1 MILSDKLYNEL
12 LNLGKDIE
20 KITKLKSINDMQIE
34 TFLRNLEKR
43 RYNILSE
50 VKLYNNTVEYKTDKI
65 KNISYEYK
73 AEVIDNT
80 LNIYIPE
87 PMPSYR
93 NLKTHA
99 YKNILLNITEVTKP
113 YKNMFNE
120 KVFVYIKIFDNI
132 KGWDIDNKYIKPIF
146 DSLISNK
153 IIEDDNIEK
162 MFYAASGIF
171 SNEPH
176 TEVYITSIKNAEN
189 LFKNVLDKNVFFSD
203 F

>member
-1 MILSDKLYNEL
+1 MILSDKLFKEL
-12 LNLGKDIE
+12 LSLESDIE
-20 KITKLKSINDMQIE
+20 KITKSKNTNDIQME
-34 TFLRNLEKR
+34 NFLRNLEKR

-50 VKLYNNTVEYKTDKI
+50 IKLYNNTVEYKTDKI

-80 LNIYIPE
+80 LKIYIPE

-113 YKNMFNE
+113 YQNMFSE

-132 KGWDIDNKYIKPIF
+132 KGWDIDNKFIKPIF
-146 DSLISNK
+146 DSLIANN

-162 MFYAASGIF
+162 MFYAASGTF

-176 TEVYITSIKNAEN
+176 TEVYVTSIKNAEN
-189 LFKNVLDKNVFFSD
+189 LFKNVLDENVFFSD

>member
-12 LNLGKDIE
+12 LNLKNDIE
-20 KITKLKSINDMQIE
+20 KIAKNKSTNDIQME

-50 VKLYNNTVEYKTDKI
+50 IKLYNNTVEYKIDKI
-65 KNISYEYK
+65 RNISYEYK
-73 AEVIDNT
+73 AEVIENI
-80 LNIYIPE
+80 LKIYIPE

-99 YKNILLNITEVTKP
+99 YKNILLNITEVTKQ
-113 YKNMFNE
+113 YQKMFNE

-132 KGWDIDNKYIKPIF
+132 KGWDIDNKFIKPIF
-146 DSLISNK
+146 DSLIANK

-162 MFYAASGIF
+162 MFYAAGGTF

-176 TEVYITSIKNAEN
+176 TEVYVTSIKNAEN
-189 LFKNVLDKNVFFSD
+189 LFKNVLDENVLFSD

>member
-1 MILSDKLYNEL
+1 MILSDKLCNEL
-12 LNLGKDIE
+12 LSLESDIE
-20 KITKLKSINDMQIE
+20 KITKSKNTNDIQME
-34 TFLRNLEKR
+34 NFLRNLEKR

-50 VKLYNNTVEYKTDKI
+50 IKLYNNTVEYKTDKI
-65 KNISYEYK
+65 KNISHEYK
-73 AEVIDNT
+73 AEVIDDT
-80 LNIYIPE
+80 LKIYIPE

-113 YKNMFNE
+113 YQNMFNE

-132 KGWDIDNKYIKPIF
+132 KGWDIDNKFIKPIF
-146 DSLISNK
+146 DSLIANK

-162 MFYAASGIF
+162 MFYAASGVF
-171 SNEPH
+171 CDEPH
-176 TEVYITSIKNAEN
+176 TEVYITGIKNAEN
-189 LFKNVLDKNVFFSD
+189 LFKNVLDENVLFSD

>member
-1 MILSDKLYNEL
+1 MILSDKLFKEL
-12 LNLGKDIE
+12 LSLESDIE
-20 KITKLKSINDMQIE
+20 KITKSKNTNDIQME
-34 TFLRNLEKR
+34 NFLRNLEKR

-50 VKLYNNTVEYKTDKI
+50 IKLYNNTVEYKTDKI

-73 AEVIDNT
+73 AEVIDDT
-80 LNIYIPE
+80 LKIYIPE

-93 NLKTHA
+93 NLKTYA

-113 YKNMFNE
+113 YQNMFSE

-132 KGWDIDNKYIKPIF
+132 KGWDIDNKFIKPIF
-146 DSLISNK
+146 DSLIANN

-162 MFYAASGIF
+162 MFYAASGTF

-176 TEVYITSIKNAEN
+176 TEVYVTSIKNAEN
-189 LFKNVLDKNVFFSD
+189 LFKNVLDENVFFSD

>member
-1 MILSDKLYNEL
+1 MILSDKLFKEL
-12 LNLGKDIE
+12 LSLESDIE
-20 KITKLKSINDMQIE
+20 KITKSKNTNDIQME
-34 TFLRNLEKR
+34 NFLRNLEKR

-50 VKLYNNTVEYKTDKI
+50 IKLYNNTVEYKTDKI

-73 AEVIDNT
+73 AEVIDDT
-80 LNIYIPE
+80 LKIYIPE

-113 YKNMFNE
+113 YQNMFSE

-132 KGWDIDNKYIKPIF
+132 KGWDIDNKFIKPIF
-146 DSLISNK
+146 DSLIANN

-162 MFYAASGIF
+162 MFYAASGTF

-176 TEVYITSIKNAEN
+176 TEVYVTSIKNAEN
-189 LFKNVLDKNVFFSD
+189 LFKNVLDENVFFSD

>member
-1 MILSDKLYNEL
+1 MILSDKLFKEL
-12 LNLGKDIE
+12 LSLESDIE
-20 KITKLKSINDMQIE
+20 KITKSKSVNDIQME
-34 TFLRNLEKR
+34 NFLRNLEKR

-50 VKLYNNTVEYKTDKI
+50 IKLYNNTVEYKTDKI

-80 LNIYIPE
+80 LKIYIPE

-113 YKNMFNE
+113 YQNMFSE

-132 KGWDIDNKYIKPIF
+132 KGWDIDNKFIKPIF
-146 DSLISNK
+146 DSLIANK
-153 IIEDDNIEK
+153 IIKDDNIDE
-162 MFYAASGIF
+162 MFYAAGGAF

-176 TEVYITSIKNAEN
+176 TGVYITNIKNAEN
-189 LFKNVLDKNVFFSD
+189 LFKNVLDENVFFSD

>member
-1 MILSDKLYNEL
+1 MILSDKLFKEL
-12 LNLGKDIE
+12 LSLESDIE
-20 KITKLKSINDMQIE
+20 KITKSKNTNDIQME
-34 TFLRNLEKR
+34 NFLRNLEKR

-50 VKLYNNTVEYKTDKI
+50 IKLYNNTVEYKTDKI
-65 KNISYEYK
+65 KNISHEYK
-73 AEVIDNT
+73 AEVIDDT
-80 LNIYIPE
+80 LKIYIPE

-113 YKNMFNE
+113 YQNMFNE

-132 KGWDIDNKYIKPIF
+132 KGWDIDNKFIKPIF
-146 DSLISNK
+146 DSLIANN

-162 MFYAASGIF
+162 TFYAAGGTF

-176 TEVYITSIKNAEN
+176 TEVYVTSIKNAEN
-189 LFKNVLDKNVFFSD
+189 LFKNVLDENVFFSD

>member
-1 MILSDKLYNEL
+1 MILSDKLFKEL
-12 LNLGKDIE
+12 LSLESDIE
-20 KITKLKSINDMQIE
+20 KITKSKSVNDIQME
-34 TFLRNLEKR
+34 NFLRNLEKR

-50 VKLYNNTVEYKTDKI
+50 IKLYNNTVEYKTDKI

-80 LNIYIPE
+80 LKIYIPE

-99 YKNILLNITEVTKP
+99 FKNILLNITEVTKS
-113 YKNMFNE
+113 YSNMFE
-120 KVFVYIKIFDNI
+120 GKVFVFIKLFDNI

-146 DSLISNK
+146 DSLIANK
-153 IIEDDNIEK
+153 VIEDDNIEK
-162 MFYAASGIF
+162 MFYAVSGDF

-176 TEVYITSIKNAEN
+176 TEVYITNKNNATN
-189 LFKNVLDKNVFFSD
+189 LFENVLDKNVFFSD

>member
-20 KITKLKSINDMQIE
+20 KITKLKSINDMQME

-65 KNISYEYK
+65 NNISYEYK

-80 LNIYIPE
+80 LKIYIPE

-113 YKNMFNE
+113 YQNMFNE

-146 DSLISNK
+146 DSLITNK

-189 LFKNVLDKNVFFSD
+189 LFKNVLDENVFFSD

>member
-12 LNLGKDIE
+12 LSLENDIE
-20 KITKLKSINDMQIE
+20 KITKSKNTNDMQME

-73 AEVIDNT
+73 AEVIDNI
-80 LNIYIPE
+80 LKIYIPE
-87 PMPSYR
+87 PMPTYR

-113 YKNMFNE
+113 YQNMFNE
-120 KVFVYIKIFDNI
+120 KVFIYIKIFDKI

-146 DSLISNK
+146 DSLVLNK
-153 IIEDDNIEK
+153 VIEDDNIEK
-162 MFYAASGIF
+162 MFYTVSGVF
-171 SNEPH
+171 SNEAH
-176 TEVYITSIKNAEN
+176 TEVYITNIKNAVN
-189 LFKNVLDKNVFFSD
+189 LFKNVLD
-203 F
+203 

>member
-12 LNLGKDIE
+12 LNLKNDIE
-20 KITKLKSINDMQIE
+20 KIAKNKSTNDIQME

-50 VKLYNNTVEYKTDKI
+50 IKLYNNTIEYKTDKI

-73 AEVIDNT
+73 AEVIGNI
-80 LNIYIPE
+80 LKIYIPE

-99 YKNILLNITEVTKP
+99 YKNILLNITEVTKQ
-113 YKNMFNE
+113 YQKMFNE

-132 KGWDIDNKYIKPIF
+132 KGWDIDNKFIKPIF
-146 DSLISNK
+146 DSLIANK
-153 IIEDDNIEK
+153 IIKDDNIEK
-162 MFYAASGIF
+162 MFYAASGVF
-171 SNEPH
+171 CDEPH
-176 TEVYITSIKNAEN
+176 TEVYITGIKNAEN
-189 LFKNVLDKNVFFSD
+189 LFKNVLDENVLFSD

>member
-20 KITKLKSINDMQIE
+20 KITKLKSINDMQME

-80 LNIYIPE
+80 LKIYIPE

-113 YKNMFNE
+113 YQNMFNE

-132 KGWDIDNKYIKPIF
+132 KGWDIDNKFIKPIF
-146 DSLISNK
+146 DSLIANK

-162 MFYAASGIF
+162 MFYAASGVF
-171 SNEPH
+171 CDEPH
-176 TEVYITSIKNAEN
+176 TEVYITGIKNAEN
-189 LFKNVLDKNVFFSD
+189 LFKNVLDENVLFSD

>member
-1 MILSDKLYNEL
+1 MEN
-12 LNLGKDIE
+12 
-20 KITKLKSINDMQIE
+20 
-34 TFLRNLEKR
+34 FLRNLEKR

-50 VKLYNNTVEYKTDKI
+50 IKLYNNTVEYKTDKI
-65 KNISYEYK
+65 KNISHEYK
-73 AEVIDNT
+73 AEVIDDT
-80 LNIYIPE
+80 LKIYIPE

-113 YKNMFNE
+113 YQNMFNE

-132 KGWDIDNKYIKPIF
+132 KGWDIDNKFIKPIF
-146 DSLISNK
+146 DSLIANN

-162 MFYAASGIF
+162 MFYAAGGTF

-176 TEVYITSIKNAEN
+176 TEVYVTSIKNAEN
-189 LFKNVLDKNVFFSD
+189 LFKNVLDENVFFSD

>member
-1 MILSDKLYNEL
+1 MILSDKLFKEL
-12 LNLGKDIE
+12 LSLESDIE
-20 KITKLKSINDMQIE
+20 KITKSKSVNDIQME
-34 TFLRNLEKR
+34 NFLRNLEKR

-50 VKLYNNTVEYKTDKI
+50 IKLYNNTVEYKTDKI

-80 LNIYIPE
+80 LKIYIPE

-113 YKNMFNE
+113 YQNMFSE

-132 KGWDIDNKYIKPIF
+132 KGWDIDNKFIKPIF
-146 DSLISNK
+146 DSLIANN

-162 MFYAASGIF
+162 MFYAASGTF

-176 TEVYITSIKNAEN
+176 TEVYVTSIKNAEN
-189 LFKNVLDKNVFFSD
+189 LFKNVLDENVFFSD

>member
-12 LNLGKDIE
+12 LNLKNDIE
-20 KITKLKSINDMQIE
+20 KIAKNKSTNDIQME

-50 VKLYNNTVEYKTDKI
+50 IKLYNNTIEYKTDKI

-73 AEVIDNT
+73 AEVIGNI
-80 LNIYIPE
+80 LKIYIPE

-99 YKNILLNITEVTKP
+99 YKNILLNITEVTKQ
-113 YKNMFNE
+113 YQKMFNE

-132 KGWDIDNKYIKPIF
+132 KGWDIDNKFIKPIF
-146 DSLISNK
+146 DSLIANK

-162 MFYAASGIF
+162 MFYAASGF
-171 SNEPH
+171 FCDEPH
-176 TEVYITSIKNAEN
+176 TEVYITGIKNAEN
-189 LFKNVLDKNVFFSD
+189 LFKNVLDENVLFSD

>member
-12 LNLGKDIE
+12 LSLESDIE
-20 KITKLKSINDMQIE
+20 KITKSKNTNDIQME
-34 TFLRNLEKR
+34 NFLRNLEKR

-50 VKLYNNTVEYKTDKI
+50 IKLYNNTVEYKTDKI
-65 KNISYEYK
+65 KNISHEYK
-73 AEVIDNT
+73 AEVIDDT
-80 LNIYIPE
+80 LKIYIPE

-113 YKNMFNE
+113 YQNMFNE

-132 KGWDIDNKYIKPIF
+132 KGWDIDNKFIKPIF
-146 DSLISNK
+146 DSLIANN

-162 MFYAASGIF
+162 MFYAAGGTF

-176 TEVYITSIKNAEN
+176 TEVYVTSIKNAEN
-189 LFKNVLDKNVFFSD
+189 LFKNVLDENVFFSD

>member
-1 MILSDKLYNEL
+1 MILSGKLYNEL
-12 LNLGKDIE
+12 LSLENDIE
-20 KITKLKSINDMQIE
+20 KITKSKNTNDMQME

-73 AEVIDNT
+73 AEVIDDT
-80 LNIYIPE
+80 LKIYIPE

-113 YKNMFNE
+113 YQNMFSE
-120 KVFVYIKIFDNI
+120 KVFVFIKIFDNI
-132 KGWDIDNKYIKPIF
+132 KGWDIDNKFIKPIF
-146 DSLISNK
+146 DSLITNK